1 MKKIIIILLAVL
13 LTVSVGFIIPVIIN
27 RDAGNV
33 EYIADNDVP
42 NVNNES
48 NNSRQTNS
56 PKEDLNGNLNTP
68 ESISSNR
75 INSKASGEDT
85 TGKDNKP
92 RNTKSTG
99 INGNQEGKLPQG
111 TPIVTPINT
120 PKVTASPS
128 DNIKNNS
135 QYVSIKPAVSATP
148 KNDTP
153 KSWIDAKLDEYKND
167 IDPSDIPDIK
177 RIYSRIDI
185 GYVQGISQSGMTD
198 EATQQIKDYLRKT
211 LGSDYERAKEL
222 FYTYSYLL

>member
-13 LTVSVGFIIPVIIN
+13 LTVSAGFIVPVIIN

-33 EYIADNDVP
+33 EYGVDNDVP
-42 NVNNES
+42 NI
-48 NNSRQTNS
+48 
-56 PKEDLNGNLNTP
+56 NLNTP
-68 ESISSNR
+68 ASISSNR
-75 INSKASGEDT
+75 SSTPASGINSV
-85 TGKDNKP
+85 GKDNKP

-99 INGNQEGKLPQG
+99 ITGNKEGKLPQG
-111 TPIVTPINT
+111 TTHATPINT
-120 PKVTASPS
+120 PKVTPSPS
-128 DNIKNNS
+128 DNTKNNT

-148 KNDTP
+148 NNDTTNNDTP
-153 KSWIDAKLDEYKND
+153 KSWIDAKLEEYKSD
-167 IDPSDIPDIK
+167 IAPSDIPDIK

-185 GYVQGISQSGMTD
+185 GYVQGISQNGMTD